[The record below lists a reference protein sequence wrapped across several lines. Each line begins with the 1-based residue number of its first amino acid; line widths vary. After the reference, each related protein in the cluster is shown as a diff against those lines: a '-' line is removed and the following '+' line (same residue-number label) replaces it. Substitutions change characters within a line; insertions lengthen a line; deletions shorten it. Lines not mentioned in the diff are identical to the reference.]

1 MPDSLNRPASR
12 ATQRGADSPVSPGY
26 EMWISCAA
34 VVPAMSPRTAAQIK
48 TASFFRINSLS
59 CGQELAEAADRL
71 VDAEFP
77 ERLPQLRR
85 QMADGGNAEV
95 GLDRVEHV
103 ERRELR
109 ARQVEAVE
117 LRRAVHR
124 LARGGVHLSFGDIR
138 SEEHTSELQ
147 SLAYL
152 VCRLLLEKKKQ

>member
-48 TASFFRINSLS
+48 PERLFLLNPLS
-59 CGQELAEAADRL
+59 CGQELADAAARL
-71 VDAEFP
+71 VNPEFP

-95 GLDRVEHV
+95 GLDRDEHV

-109 ARQVEAVE
+109 GRQGKGAA
-117 LRRAVHR
+117 LR
-124 LARGGVHLSFGDIR
+124 
-138 SEEHTSELQ
+138 
-147 SLAYL
+147 
-152 VCRLLLEKKKQ
+152 

>member
-71 VDAEFP
+71 LYAEVS
-77 ERLPQLRR
+77 ERPPQLRR
-85 QMADGGNAEV
+85 QMADGGDAGG
-95 GLDRVEHV
+95 GLALV
-103 ERRELR
+103 
-109 ARQVEAVE
+109 Q
-117 LRRAVHR
+117 
-124 LARGGVHLSFGDIR
+124 HLES
-138 SEEHTSELQ
+138 
-147 SLAYL
+147 
-152 VCRLLLEKKKQ
+152 